1 MFKAS
6 KPFAL
11 LSSSSWN
18 LVITKA
24 PASGPETANS
34 TDQDEDL
41 TAQPGKKNY
50 NNAFDALQYLWNLVA
65 GCYCHTSDS
74 DGGVMTSENKSS
86 HQSYPSDR
94 TWGDVCDV

>member
-11 LSSSSWN
+11 LLSSSSWN
-18 LVITKA
+18 LVNTKA

-34 TDQDEDL
+34 ADQDEDL
-41 TAQPGKKNY
+41 TAQPGKENS

-65 GCYCHTSDS
+65 GAAKVAK
-74 DGGVMTSENKSS
+74 GWK
-86 HQSYPSDR
+86 R
-94 TWGDVCDV
+94 WGDDVRKQVIPPIISLWSHLA

>member
-11 LSSSSWN
+11 LLSSSSWN
-18 LVITKA
+18 LVNTKA

-34 TDQDEDL
+34 ADQDEDL
-41 TAQPGKKNY
+41 TAQPGKENS

-65 GCYCHTSDS
+65 GAAKVAK
-74 DGGVMTSENKSS
+74 GWK
-86 HQSYPSDR
+86 R
-94 TWGDVCDV
+94 WGDDVRKQVIPPIISLRSHLA